1 MGYPDVCRHG
11 YYCCG
16 RVVQEGQ
23 GFGHDAHSHRRS
35 GARLGLYAHCCL
47 GRTFKYRE
55 RLNTSMVYP
64 QAEHVYTRKQVLDR
78 IRALVAKEVER
89 LEYEISLEAERQ
101 ERGSG
106 YGSLLV
112 HLDVQLSAYLNMLR
126 SIDALLSEGQ

>member
-1 MGYPDVCRHG
+1 
-11 YYCCG
+11 
-16 RVVQEGQ
+16 
-23 GFGHDAHSHRRS
+23 
-35 GARLGLYAHCCL
+35 
-47 GRTFKYRE
+47 
-55 RLNTSMVYP
+55 MVYP

-112 HLDVQLSAYLNMLR
+112 HLDGQLSAYLNMLR